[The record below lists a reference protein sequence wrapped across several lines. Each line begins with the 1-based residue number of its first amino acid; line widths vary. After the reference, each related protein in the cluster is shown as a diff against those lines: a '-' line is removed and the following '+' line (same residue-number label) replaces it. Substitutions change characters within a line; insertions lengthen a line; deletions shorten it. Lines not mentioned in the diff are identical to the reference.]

1 MKNESSQCALER
13 GEKTDRGNSFLIKR
27 NRCRRGSMTPHRYT
41 FAIRYRI
48 PGLEL
53 KIAKS
58 LKLKYHSGNHL
69 IENYILNN
77 ATERKFDSIR

>member
-1 MKNESSQCALER
+1 
-13 GEKTDRGNSFLIKR
+13 
-27 NRCRRGSMTPHRYT
+27 MTPHRYT

-77 ATERKFDSIR
+77 ATERKFDSIRWIQRTLKANNMFEIKYEIMYSIQIQ